1 MKNCEIF
8 CGVDCPCSTTCPF
21 ANDCKQTHMETTPF
35 LKELCCLHSMLF
47 EMAKEVQE
55 NQTQLPLY
63 TINETFF
70 NALWLFRGAI
80 EKLCKACYDMNDCNT
95 NFATF
100 DKCVTAWE
108 NTIRNTKAN
117 FLREAFMPLRSQIR
131 LHDLSQTATTE
142 QNRFE

>member
-1 MKNCEIF
+1 MCNIF
-8 CGVDCPCSTTCPF
+8 PGVSCPCAETCPF
-21 ANDCKQTHMETTPF
+21 ANDCVQTHMETTPF
-35 LKELCCLHSMLF
+35 LKELCCLHTMLF

-55 NQTQLPLY
+55 NQTQLPHY

-100 DKCVTAWE
+100 DKCVTTWE
-108 NTIRNTKAN
+108 NTIRETQAN
-117 FLREAFMPLRSQIR
+117 FLRETFMPLRSQIR